1 MSKAKQFQ
9 KCNLFILKIL
19 VQNICIK
26 VFFRSLQ
33 CFIFHSKYDL
43 KSHAHYQWTI
53 SDIKKI
59 CRANVSTMCDSELL
73 SIPSKLNKQNKLDF
87 TAPPLGQSSTLQDLT
102 SSFMIVLP
110 QTVLLV
116 VTPVSQSPLGL
127 HGLQSSTTEIVQQVI
142 TLLLFI
148 TQPKHLQSVMRIC
161 VRSSNACID
170 TRVHCTHVSKH

>member
-1 MSKAKQFQ
+1 
-9 KCNLFILKIL
+9 
-19 VQNICIK
+19 
-26 VFFRSLQ
+26 
-33 CFIFHSKYDL
+33 
-43 KSHAHYQWTI
+43 
-53 SDIKKI
+53 
-59 CRANVSTMCDSELL
+59 MCDSELL

-148 TQPKHLQSVMRIC
+148 TRPKHLHVGYAYMCTQFERMHRH
-161 VRSSNACID
+161 
-170 TRVHCTHVSKH
+170 TRTLHTCK